1 MPTPSL
7 ESLISQHKDEP
18 WPMPACKCGEVCPE
32 ERQTDDFDAWHA
44 AHVAEVI
51 RQHHA
56 VVVELPAAHK
66 RKTLTT
72 PNGQPYEVAVWD
84 FPYAQVATVVGSAED
99 GPVINMDLVYPL
111 NAADFEALGLALLAA
126 ARLAADGAEVAP

>member
-1 MPTPSL
+1 MMSVPSL

-56 VVVELPAAHK
+56 VVALQSGE
-66 RKTLTT
+66 
-72 PNGQPYEVAVWD
+72 AVD
-84 FPYAQVATVVGSAED
+84 GGFTFGGGDERGLYAYPED
-99 GPVINMDLVYPL
+99 GLVYDQNDGVTPDKAHEIGVWWL
-111 NAADFEALGLALLAA
+111 SA
-126 ARLAADGAEVAP
+126 ARLADGAEDHQ